1 MMRVVQPELLDSLPP
16 DHPQAV
22 HSRRDLVRVN
32 RWMRNPMYLAAAI
45 QQALPHQPLT
55 VLTDLGAGDGT
66 FLVGVARQLRL
77 SNRTTQPP
85 AAPVIATLLD
95 LHCNVSAATLEALA
109 ALGWHGTPV
118 VADVFDWP
126 QPSGPREVVIANLF
140 LHHFDD
146 PRLGSLLRLISQR
159 AELFIA
165 IEPRRA
171 PFPLLGSRLLGWL
184 GCNAVT
190 RHDAVVSVR
199 AGFAGREL
207 SARWPQP
214 SNWRL
219 TERRAGAFSHLFIA
233 QRTTEP

>member
-1 MMRVVQPELLDSLPP
+1 MIRTVQPELLDILPP
-16 DHPQAV
+16 NDPQAV

-32 RWMRNPMYLAAAI
+32 QWMRNPMCLAAAI
-45 QQALPHQPLT
+45 QQALPPQPLAF
-55 VLTDLGAGDGT
+55 LTDLGAGDGT
-66 FLVGVARQLRL
+66 FLLAVARQLSR
-77 SNRTTQPP
+77 SNRATEPQAT
-85 AAPVIATLLD
+85 PVSATLLD
-95 LHCNVSAATLEALA
+95 IHRNVSATTLKALE
-109 ALGWHGTPV
+109 ALGWHATPV
-118 VADVFDWP
+118 VADVFDW
-126 QPSGPREVVIANLF
+126 QPTSGAREVVIANLF

-146 PRLGSLLRLISQR
+146 ARLESLLRLISQR

-171 PFPLLGSRLLGWL
+171 PFPLFCSHLLGGI

-214 SNWRL
+214 SKWRL
-219 TERRAGAFSHLFIA
+219 TERRAGVFSHLFMA